1 MKMDIVEITYDVGKD
16 NYTCTIGIFDE
27 NDEMVGMLTQKLT
40 MQDAKK
46 MPNFDVISKVLE
58 AVKKETMRRLN

>member
-1 MKMDIVEITYDVGKD
+1 MKMDIVEITYDVDKD
-16 NYTCTIGIFDE
+16 NYTCMIGIFDDK
-27 NDEMVGMLTQKLT
+27 DEMVGMLTQKLT